1 MNYLNFGFNA
11 TLDSRGRITIPKNI
25 LTSLGIE
32 PGDKFEFDKELDKFG
47 NIRSKLI
54 KKCK

>member
-1 MNYLNFGFNA
+1 M
-11 TLDSRGRITIPKNI
+11 DSRGRITIPKKTLI
-25 LTSLGIE
+25 GLGIE
-32 PGDKFEFDKELDKFG
+32 PGDKFEFNKNLDKFG